1 MSSPRRGRTT
11 LAEPAVVLDRDSTTP
26 PSGGDSDPPPDPPPL
41 YVRALDAFEAFYR
54 QLGVVSQ
61 CMAELRAAFDAK
73 PVPFVV
79 LVAADLNSA
88 LGVLYARL
96 ELLEV
101 VTNDDAGRELWTHP
115 MMELMRSQLR
125 ALLEHGTVYA
135 SRHPDDCRVL
145 QQLRHLAVTLAAEAK
160 VRRQV
165 VGDTRMP
172 DGHTGDGHTGDMMG
186 DHLGPGQRV
195 AVILDPSGLRIRCRM
210 RRPWRRP
217 AWRRGRRLELP

>member
-1 MSSPRRGRTT
+1 MSSPRRERTA

-26 PSGGDSDPPPDPPPL
+26 PSGGGSEPPPDPPPL

-61 CMAELRAAFDAK
+61 RMAELRAALDAG
-73 PVPFVV
+73 PIPFVV
-79 LVAADLNSA
+79 LAAADLNSA

-101 VTNDDAGRELWTHP
+101 ITNDDAGRDLWTHP

-125 ALLEHGTVYA
+125 ALLEHGTAYA
-135 SRHPDDCRVL
+135 SRHPEDWRVP
-145 QQLRHLAVTLAAEAK
+145 QQMRHLAVTLAAEAK

-165 VGDTRMP
+165 VGDAP
-172 DGHTGDGHTGDMMG
+172 IPGSHTGDGHTGDMMG
-186 DHLGPGQRV
+186 DRPGPGQCV
-195 AVILDPSGLRIRCRM
+195 AVILDPSGLRVRCRA

-217 AWRRGRRLELP
+217 AWRRSRRLVLP